1 LVAAKRY
8 VITWPTLDTRV
19 GLTDLAKVMLGPS
32 TACAFNSG
40 GDDADS
46 VGPGT
51 AASSPA
57 RAAARE
63 SEFAGSSIGE
73 GMTEG
78 DADPDSDGDDS
89 AAGVD
94 SDRSGEPSAEGDSL
108 GVAVASGVALGP
120 GDAVAAGFGVGVGVG
135 SAEATRGAPISPTTS
150 AAAASPVNGRGE
162 NGADMDG
169 SWQDDGDS
177 PAEIP
182 QPDARARYQRFTASS

>member
-1 LVAAKRY
+1 
-8 VITWPTLDTRV
+8 LD
-19 GLTDLAKVMLGPS
+19 KVMLGPA
-32 TACAFNSG
+32 TACAVNG
-40 GDDADS
+40 GAVDADS
-46 VGPGT
+46 VGRGT
-51 AASSPA
+51 ARWSSA
-57 RAAARE
+57 WAAARE

-78 DADPDSDGDDS
+78 DSDPASDGDDS

-94 SDRSGEPSAEGDSL
+94 SDRSGESSGEGDSL
-108 GVAVASGVALGP
+108 GVVVVSEVSLGM
-120 GDAVAAGFGVGVGVG
+120 GEAVAAGSGVGLAIG

-150 AAAASPVNGRGE
+150 AAAASPLNGRGG
-162 NGADMDG
+162 NGADMDS